1 MSSLD
6 DLIAQNSAQQAPSA
20 IDSLISKNAG
30 VQGVPQQQPAAQP
43 QTQQS
48 TQQGAQPANW
58 QVPNSV
64 VMGMGDSVRGYGQSI
79 VHGLSWLADKVAPES
94 QFAKDAR
101 AALPQIQQTIDQQN
115 AQYAAANPNAGT
127 DWGRIGGQVGGMALI
142 GGGGAAA
149 PESLAG
155 KAVMGALSGL
165 GGTAAQP
172 VANLQ
177 PGQTYADAKLDQ
189 AKTNALIGA
198 FAGPATGIVGS
209 AISGVGG
216 AAQRRLADAGVTM
229 TPGQI
234 LGPAAARTEEKLTSV
249 PIIGDFIKNAQ
260 NRSVQSFNR
269 AAYDNALEPVGQA
282 LPRNTA
288 IGSDAVAAVRDRI
301 GQVYN
306 SIEPRASFVA
316 DQNFNADVNA
326 IRNNLAQN
334 APGTL
339 QQFDNIV
346 ANQVTNKLQHG
357 YVLDGHQW
365 GATRS
370 EISTMARNQ
379 TLGNATPDNRA
390 LAGALGDLN
399 DAINSGVA
407 RSSPPDVLQD
417 LGRANAA
424 WARYKQIE
432 NAAGSAGASNNGN
445 VFTAA
450 QFQNAIRRGSTSGQ
464 KATNSGLNGQFGADA
479 QDILGGAY
487 PNSGTPGRAALM
499 AALGALGGH
508 AVLPPNV
515 AAPAIGAGAAA
526 ALPYTALG
534 QRATQALLMSRP
546 AGFAPVGDA
555 LSRYGVPFSAAL
567 GAALVPSVS
576 GGQ

>member
-1 MSSLD
+1 MSALD
-6 DLIAQNSAQQAPSA
+6 DIIAR
-20 IDSLISKNAG
+20 DS
-30 VQGVPQQQPAAQP
+30 VPQQASTLDAIIARDAQV
-43 QTQQS
+43 
-48 TQQGAQPANW
+48 QGAQQPTAPAQPAQIPQQANW
-58 QVPNSV
+58 QVPGSV
-64 VMGMGDSVRGYGQSI
+64 TMGAGDAVRGYGQSI
-79 VHGLSWLADKVAPES
+79 VHGLSWLADKVAPDS

-101 AALPQIQQTIDQQN
+101 AALPQIQQTIDSQN

-127 DWGRIGGQVGGMALI
+127 DWGRIAGQVGGTAML
-142 GGGGAAA
+142 GGGGMAA
-149 PESLAG
+149 PEGLAA
-155 KAVMGALSGL
+155 KAVVGGLSGL
-165 GGTAAQP
+165 AGTVAQP
-172 VANLQ
+172 VTNLQ
-177 PGQTYADAKLDQ
+177 PGQSYADAKLDQ
-189 AKTNALIGA
+189 AKTNGLIGA
-198 FAGPATGIVGS
+198 LAGPATGIAGGL
-209 AISGVGG
+209 ISGVGG
-216 AAQRRLADAGVTM
+216 AAQRRLADSGVTM
-229 TPGQI
+229 TVGQI
-234 LGPAAARTEEKLTSV
+234 LGPAAARTEEKLSSV
-249 PIIGDFIKNAQ
+249 PILGDFIKNAQ
-260 NRSVQSFNR
+260 QRSVQSFNR
-269 AAYDNALEPVGQA
+269 AAYDNALEPIGQS

-288 IGSDAVAAVRDRI
+288 IGSDAVQAVRDRI
-301 GQVYN
+301 GQVYQ

-316 DQNFNADVNA
+316 DQNFNGDVNA

-370 EISTMARNQ
+370 EISSMARNQ

-399 DAINSGVA
+399 DAINAGVA

-424 WARYKQIE
+424 YARYKQIE
-432 NAAGSAGASNNGN
+432 AAAGSAGASNNGN

-450 QFQNAIRRGSTSGQ
+450 QFQNAIRKGSTSGQ
-464 KATNSGLNGQFGADA
+464 KATNSGLNAQFGADA
-479 QDILGGAY
+479 QDILGSAY

-499 AALGALGGH
+499 AALGAAGGH
-508 AVLPPNV
+508 AVLPPGV
-515 AAPAIGAGAAA
+515 ATPAIGAGAAA

-534 QRATQALLMSRP
+534 QRAAQALLMSRP
-546 AGFAPVGDA
+546 AGAVPVGNA

-567 GAALVPSVS
+567 GAALVPSVT